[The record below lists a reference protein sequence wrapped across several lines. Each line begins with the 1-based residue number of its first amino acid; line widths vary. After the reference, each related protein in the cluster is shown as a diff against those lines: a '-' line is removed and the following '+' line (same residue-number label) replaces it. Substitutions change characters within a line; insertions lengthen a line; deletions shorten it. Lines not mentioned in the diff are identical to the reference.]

1 MEIGVEGAEELQ
13 LPGLL
18 LRPAQAGGDAQAS
31 P

>member
-18 LRPAQAGGDAQAS
+18 LRPVQAEGNVATS